1 MSLFSGSV
9 SPHSFYTPSFPHY
22 AVAFPLS
29 FTPTASPTAVAMRL
43 VSSVLLLYAPAC
55 PDAGVTELPT
65 KVTEVK
71 QAPEA
76 DSLLPSE
83 ETDGACGHCAHCNK
97 RKRVAFEAYPQTSI
111 PSKRLRTAQPRG
123 KSRHVLVAR
132 LKFTLSSLYRDRRR
146 YKLLTRY
153 RCYKQKKPYSSVSV
167 HIESLTSENYDED
180 DLAGIPDLIEVIRLQ
195 GSGPTEAARALRKK
209 LKYGNVHRQLRS
221 LTILDGLLQ
230 NGGPRF
236 QRETFSD
243 EPLLERLR
251 IAATDPLSDP
261 DVREKCKVLFGQW
274 AASSKTSP
282 GLAGAAALYKQLP
295 KKTKAIGDRR
305 EQSKVLR
312 ENEEQSRREDPFA
325 AEGDEETISPVEDTT
340 RRPSVLTKASG
351 PASPRT
357 SVSHT
362 SPPVHLSAGPTFG
375 FGKSSKKD
383 KKNKRK
389 GFSLE
394 REKPAILQN
403 IAASSVASTNLNNAL
418 KLVNREQKRV
428 SEDPEVVTR
437 FETCK
442 QLRRHILRYIQY
454 VETDDYLGGLIHANE
469 ELVTALMAFE
479 VMDKSVD
486 DDSDSELEEAQ
497 HLSRTAHASDKAAQ
511 SLAGLSLADEKPK
524 KPPRPGRVPLPPP
537 PPAKT
542 NWKAKQV
549 ESESESEDED
559 DDPNDPF
566 GDKNAMTP
574 RGERKGYSWKE
585 V

>member
-1 MSLFSGSV
+1 
-9 SPHSFYTPSFPHY
+9 
-22 AVAFPLS
+22 
-29 FTPTASPTAVAMRL
+29 MRL
-43 VSSVLLLYAPAC
+43 VSSLLLLYGPSC
-55 PDAGVTELPT
+55 PDSGVTELPT
-65 KVTEVK
+65 NATEVK
-71 QAPEA
+71 QAPEL
-76 DSLLPSE
+76 DSLLPDE
-83 ETDGACGHCAHCNK
+83 ETKEPCGHCIHCNK
-97 RKRVAFEAYPQTSI
+97 RKRAAFEAYPQTST
-111 PSKRLRTAQPRG
+111 PSKRLRTAPPPG
-123 KSRHVLVAR
+123 NSHHVLLMR
-132 LKFTLSSLYRDRRR
+132 LKFTISSLCKDRRR

-153 RCYKQKKPYSSVSV
+153 RCHKQKKPYSSISV
-167 HIESLTSENYDED
+167 HVERLTSENYDED

-209 LKYGNVHRQLRS
+209 LKYGNVHRQLRA
-221 LTILDGLLQ
+221 LTMLDGLLQ

-236 QRETFSD
+236 QRAIFSD

-261 DVREKCKVLFGQW
+261 DVRDKCKVLFGQW

-282 GLAGAAALYKQLP
+282 ELGGAAALYKQLP
-295 KKTKAIGDRR
+295 KKTKAPSDRR

-312 ENEEQSRREDPFA
+312 ENEEESRREDPFA
-325 AEGDEETISPVEDTT
+325 AEADEDTTSPVEDSS

-351 PASPRT
+351 PASPRA

-362 SPPVHLSAGPTFG
+362 SPSVHLSAGPTFG

-383 KKNKRK
+383 KKNKQK
-389 GFSLE
+389 GFRLE
-394 REKPAILQN
+394 REKPAMLQN

-428 SEDPEVVTR
+428 SEDPEVLSR

-479 VMDKSVD
+479 IMDKSVD

-497 HLSRTAHASDKAAQ
+497 HLSRTAHASDKAAH
-511 SLAGLSLADEKPK
+511 SMAGLSLADEKPK
-524 KPPRPGRVPLPPP
+524 KPPRPGKVAMPPP

-542 NWKAKQV
+542 NWKAKQI
-549 ESESESEDED
+549 ESDSESEEED

-566 GDKNAMTP
+566 GDKNATHTP
-574 RGERKGYSWKE
+574 RGERKGYTWKE

>member
-1 MSLFSGSV
+1 
-9 SPHSFYTPSFPHY
+9 
-22 AVAFPLS
+22 
-29 FTPTASPTAVAMRL
+29 MRL
-43 VSSVLLLYAPAC
+43 TSSLLLLYAPAC
-55 PDAGVTELPT
+55 PDAGVTELPID
-65 KVTEVK
+65 VAHVK
-71 QAPEA
+71 QRPELDA
-76 DSLLPSE
+76 LLPSDDVE
-83 ETDGACGHCAHCNK
+83 KACGHCTHCNK
-97 RKRVAFEAYPQTSI
+97 RKRATFEAYTTTTL
-111 PSKRLRTAQPRG
+111 PSKRQRSAQPQG
-123 KSRHVLVAR
+123 KPHHIFVAR
-132 LKFTLSSLYRDRRR
+132 LKFTLSSLCKDRRR

-153 RCYKQKKPYSSVSV
+153 RCHKQKKPYSSISV
-167 HIESLTSENYDED
+167 HVERLTSENYDED

-195 GSGPTEAARALRKK
+195 ASGPTEAARALRKK
-209 LKYGNVHRQLRS
+209 LKYGNVHRQLRA

-230 NGGPRF
+230 NGGSRF
-236 QRETFSD
+236 QRAIFND

-282 GLAGAAALYKQLP
+282 ELAGAAALYKQLP
-295 KKTKAIGDRR
+295 KKTKALVDRR

-312 ENEEQSRREDPFA
+312 ENEEESRREDPFA
-325 AEGDEETISPVEDTT
+325 AEDDEEHTTPEDTT

-357 SVSHT
+357 SISHA
-362 SPPVHLSAGPTFG
+362 PQPVHLSAGPTFG
-375 FGKSSKKD
+375 FGRSSKKD
-383 KKNKRK
+383 KKSKRK
-389 GFSLE
+389 GFNLE
-394 REKPAILQN
+394 REKPAMLQS
-403 IAASSVASTNLNNAL
+403 IAASSVASTNLSNAL
-418 KLVNREQKRV
+418 KLVNREDKRV
-428 SEDPEVVTR
+428 SEDPEVMSR

-454 VETDDYLGGLIHANE
+454 VESDDFLGGLIHANE

-511 SLAGLSLADEKPK
+511 SMAGLSLADEKPK
-524 KPPRPGRVPLPPP
+524 KPPRPGKVAMPPPPP

-542 NWKAKQV
+542 NWKAKQI
-549 ESESESEDED
+549 ESDSESEDED

-566 GDKNAMTP
+566 GDKNAANTP
-574 RGERKGYSWKE
+574 RGERKGYTWKE

>member
-1 MSLFSGSV
+1 M
-9 SPHSFYTPSFPHY
+9 
-22 AVAFPLS
+22 
-29 FTPTASPTAVAMRL
+29 
-43 VSSVLLLYAPAC
+43 
-55 PDAGVTELPT
+55 
-65 KVTEVK
+65 
-71 QAPEA
+71 
-76 DSLLPSE
+76 
-83 ETDGACGHCAHCNK
+83 
-97 RKRVAFEAYPQTSI
+97 
-111 PSKRLRTAQPRG
+111 
-123 KSRHVLVAR
+123 
-132 LKFTLSSLYRDRRR
+132 
-146 YKLLTRY
+146 
-153 RCYKQKKPYSSVSV
+153 
-167 HIESLTSENYDED
+167 
-180 DLAGIPDLIEVIRLQ
+180 IRLQ

-209 LKYGNVHRQLRS
+209 LKYGNVHRQLRA
-221 LTILDGLLQ
+221 LTILDGLIQ
-230 NGGPRF
+230 NGGSRF
-236 QRETFSD
+236 QRAIFSD

-251 IAATDPLSDP
+251 IAAADPVSDP

-282 GLAGAAALYKQLP
+282 ELAGAAALYKQLP
-295 KKTKAIGDRR
+295 KKTKALGDRR

-312 ENEEQSRREDPFA
+312 ENEEESRREDPFA
-325 AEGDEETISPVEDTT
+325 AEDDEAPTSPVEDTT

-362 SPPVHLSAGPTFG
+362 SPPVQLSAGPTF
-375 FGKSSKKD
+375 SSWRSAKKD

-389 GFSLE
+389 GFNLE
-394 REKPAILQN
+394 REKPAMLQN
-403 IAASSVASTNLNNAL
+403 IAASSVASTNLSNAL
-418 KLVNREQKRV
+418 KLVNREHKRV
-428 SEDPEVVTR
+428 SEDPEVMSR

-454 VETDDYLGGLIHANE
+454 VETDDFLGGLIHANE

-511 SLAGLSLADEKPK
+511 SMAGLSLADEQPK
-524 KPPRPGRVPLPPP
+524 KPPRPGKVAMPPP
-537 PPAKT
+537 PPAKK

-549 ESESESEDED
+549 ESESESEEEDE

-566 GDKNAMTP
+566 GDKNAMNTP
-574 RGERKGYSWKE
+574 RGERKGYTWKE

>member
-1 MSLFSGSV
+1 
-9 SPHSFYTPSFPHY
+9 
-22 AVAFPLS
+22 
-29 FTPTASPTAVAMRL
+29 MRL
-43 VSSVLLLYAPAC
+43 VSSLLLLYVPAA

-65 KVTEVK
+65 DIPRVRPT
-71 QAPEA
+71 PDL
-76 DSLLPSE
+76 DSLLRSDDVE
-83 ETDGACGHCAHCNK
+83 EACGHCTHCNK
-97 RKRVAFEAYPQTSI
+97 RKRVTFEAYPPTLA
-111 PSKRLRTAQPRG
+111 PSKRQRSAQPHG
-123 KSRHVLVAR
+123 KTRHILVAR
-132 LKFTLSSLYRDRRR
+132 LKFTLSSLCKDRRR

-153 RCYKQKKPYSSVSV
+153 RCHKQKKPYSSISV
-167 HIESLTSENYDED
+167 HIERLTSENYDED

-209 LKYGNVHRQLRS
+209 LKYGNVHRQLRA

-236 QRETFSD
+236 QRAIFYD

-282 GLAGAAALYKQLP
+282 ELAGAAALYKQLP
-295 KKTKAIGDRR
+295 KKTKALGDRR

-312 ENEEQSRREDPFA
+312 ENEEESRREDPFA
-325 AEGDEETISPVEDTT
+325 AEDDEEPSSPEETT

-357 SVSHT
+357 SISHI
-362 SPPVHLSAGPTFG
+362 PQPIHLSAGPTFG
-375 FGKSSKKD
+375 FGRSSKKD

-389 GFSLE
+389 GFNLE
-394 REKPAILQN
+394 REKPAMLQS
-403 IAASSVASTNLNNAL
+403 IAASSVASTNLSNAL
-418 KLVNREQKRV
+418 KLVNREDKRV
-428 SEDPEVVTR
+428 SEDPEVMSR

-454 VETDDYLGGLIHANE
+454 VESDDFLGGLIHANE

-497 HLSRTAHASDKAAQ
+497 HLSRTAHASDKTAQDKAAQ
-511 SLAGLSLADEKPK
+511 SMAGLSLADEKPK
-524 KPPRPGRVPLPPP
+524 KPPRPGKVPMPPP

-542 NWKAKQV
+542 NWKAKQI
-549 ESESESEDED
+549 ESDSESEDED

-566 GDKNAMTP
+566 GDKNAANTP
-574 RGERKGYSWKE
+574 RGERKSYTWKE

>member
-1 MSLFSGSV
+1 M
-9 SPHSFYTPSFPHY
+9 
-22 AVAFPLS
+22 PL
-29 FTPTASPTAVAMRL
+29 AS
-43 VSSVLLLYAPAC
+43 SILLLYAPSC
-55 PDAGVTELPT
+55 LDVGVTELPT
-65 KVTEVK
+65 DVGEVR
-71 QAPEA
+71 QSPEH
-76 DSLLPSE
+76 DSLLPRE
-83 ETDGACGHCAHCNK
+83 EIEEACGHCTHCNK
-97 RKRVAFEAYPQTSI
+97 RKRAAFEAYPQTAA
-111 PSKRLRTAQPRG
+111 PSKRLRLAQPPTQ
-123 KSRHVLVAR
+123 SRRILVAR
-132 LKFTLSSLYRDRRR
+132 LIFTLSSLCKDRRR

-153 RCYKQKKPYSSVSV
+153 RCHKQKKPYSSISV
-167 HIESLTSENYDED
+167 HIERLTSENYDED

-195 GSGPTEAARALRKK
+195 GSGPTEAARAIRKK
-209 LKYGNVHRQLRS
+209 LKYANVHRQLRA

-236 QRETFSD
+236 QRAIFCD

-274 AASSKTSP
+274 AASSKTQP
-282 GLAGAAALYKQLP
+282 ELAGAAALYRQLP
-295 KKTKAIGDRR
+295 KKTKALDERR

-312 ENEEQSRREDPFA
+312 ENEEESRREDPFA
-325 AEGDEETISPVEDTT
+325 AEEDEEPSSPEDTT

-357 SVSHT
+357 SISHT
-362 SPPVHLSAGPTFG
+362 SQPVHLSAGPTFG
-375 FGKSSKKD
+375 FGKSSKKE
-383 KKNKRK
+383 KKKKTK
-389 GFSLE
+389 GFNLE
-394 REKPAILQN
+394 REKPAMLQS
-403 IAASSVASTNLNNAL
+403 IAASSVASTNLSNAL

-428 SEDPEVVTR
+428 SEDPEVMSR

-454 VETDDYLGGLIHANE
+454 VETDDFLGGLIHANE

-497 HLSRTAHASDKAAQ
+497 HLSRTAQASDKAAQ
-511 SLAGLSLADEKPK
+511 SMAGLSLADKKPE
-524 KPPRPGRVPLPPP
+524 KPPRPGKVTIPPPRP

-542 NWKAKQV
+542 NWKAKQI
-549 ESESESEDED
+549 ESDSESEEED

-566 GDKNAMTP
+566 GDKNAATTP
-574 RGERKGYSWKE
+574 RGERKGYTWRE